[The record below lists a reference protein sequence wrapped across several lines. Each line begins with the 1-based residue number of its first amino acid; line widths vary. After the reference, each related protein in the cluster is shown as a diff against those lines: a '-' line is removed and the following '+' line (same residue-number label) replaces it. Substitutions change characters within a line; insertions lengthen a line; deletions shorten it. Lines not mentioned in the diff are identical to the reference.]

1 MDTVPGEG
9 SIERED
15 FFLRG
20 FGFGQLQGTIEA
32 LSTVHTVCMSWGM
45 CMWCFKVQ
53 NQVSKE
59 PGMGLPPRKK
69 PTVPSFQSES
79 VELND
84 GAAGAS

>member
-1 MDTVPGEG
+1 
-9 SIERED
+9 
-15 FFLRG
+15 
-20 FGFGQLQGTIEA
+20 
-32 LSTVHTVCMSWGM
+32 
-45 CMWCFKVQ
+45 MWCFKVQ